1 MIKKILNFLIFFL
14 SFFFLFLVS
23 DFFISKY
30 TNLFHVKKDC
40 FKYLKLQIDNKDYY
54 SYELEKNCFAI
65 EHKSVAPSYNVFTNN
80 LGNRVAK
87 HQVKKINKKE
97 KIIFLGDSFTY
108 GFGLDYEDSIP
119 GKIDKKTKENYE
131 IVNFAMPGYSPS
143 MNLFKLN
150 KYLKKTKN
158 LKIEKVFYILD
169 LTDVHDESNRWL
181 NVGNSNMPVIIDES
195 IENEIKETFDA
206 RENFRTTRFLSYLI
220 NKNVRNLRKKINNY
234 FLPPDS
240 KNLIGSGT
248 YWGKFTHTSHSK
260 LKEDKEYNNLWPN
273 DFELGLQNIKIKLK
287 EISDVLKPYD
297 TELYIVIHPWR
308 ETLELGQA
316 ELNWEEFAG
325 EVCVL
330 SGCKKVISLF
340 DEVRKIKNLNTFWK
354 TEIYFPNDVHFNKKG
369 NDLYFKHIYSEAFK

>member
-1 MIKKILNFLIFFL
+1 M
-14 SFFFLFLVS
+14 
-23 DFFISKY
+23 
-30 TNLFHVKKDC
+30 
-40 FKYLKLQIDNKDYY
+40 
-54 SYELEKNCFAI
+54 
-65 EHKSVAPSYNVFTNN
+65 
-80 LGNRVAK
+80 
-87 HQVKKINKKE
+87 
-97 KIIFLGDSFTY
+97 
-108 GFGLDYEDSIP
+108 
-119 GKIDKKTKENYE
+119 
-131 IVNFAMPGYSPS
+131 
-143 MNLFKLN
+143 
-150 KYLKKTKN
+150 
-158 LKIEKVFYILD
+158 
-169 LTDVHDESNRWL
+169 TDVHDESNRWL

-340 DEVRKIKNLNTFWK
+340 DEVRKIKNLNTFGRPRF
-354 TEIYFPNDVHFNKKG
+354 ISRMMYILIKKEMII
-369 NDLYFKHIYSEAFK
+369 L